1 MKKINYCRNSFLAA
15 AALALL
21 VNQATAATW
30 TWIGGNNTG
39 WHLTTGWS
47 EGTIPAAANT
57 TDIVMTNAGNQSF
70 IRDNRTI
77 RSLTFTD
84 TSDGPVQIAL
94 SRAFTAGATS
104 QSLTFSSDSGNAT
117 LTVASGSTGDK
128 QILRTGT
135 LFSDV
140 NLTSSLDIIHNGSG
154 TLSFGGQTIIK
165 GLGGIDKSGTGT
177 LILNGANTYTGDTK
191 ISGGTLTLGN
201 SLALLSSTLDYN
213 SYGGTLDFG
222 ALTKATFGGL
232 KGTQN
237 IALTNNF
244 ALSVGNNNA
253 NTTYS
258 GALSGTGATLTKIGS
273 GTLTLSAT
281 NSYTGATSVSNG
293 VLKLTLPEALSTN
306 TAVNISTTTGAKI
319 ELAFSGTVTVKSL
332 TVDGELLTRNKVYS
346 SANLP
351 IAFAPGD
358 GLLYTLEGTA
368 PKGTM
373 IRFF

>member
-1 MKKINYCRNSFLAA
+1 
-15 AALALL
+15 
-21 VNQATAATW
+21 
-30 TWIGGNNTG
+30 
-39 WHLTTGWS
+39 
-47 EGTIPAAANT
+47 
-57 TDIVMTNAGNQSF
+57 
-70 IRDNRTI
+70 
-77 RSLTFTD
+77 
-84 TSDGPVQIAL
+84 
-94 SRAFTAGATS
+94 
-104 QSLTFSSDSGNAT
+104 
-117 LTVASGSTGDK
+117 
-128 QILRTGT
+128 
-135 LFSDV
+135 
-140 NLTSSLDIIHNGSG
+140 
-154 TLSFGGQTIIK
+154 
-165 GLGGIDKSGTGT
+165 
-177 LILNGANTYTGDTK
+177 
-191 ISGGTLTLGN
+191 
-201 SLALLSSTLDYN
+201 LDYN

-222 ALTKATFGGL
+222 ALTNATFGGL